1 VKDLK
6 IIGFC
11 LSTLLLVRCDQI
23 KFEPSNKG
31 EVIAKVFDKKLHLED
46 VVSLTASATTPED
59 SILIL
64 RGYINNWIKD
74 QLLVKEAEANM
85 TPDIDIEKL
94 VKDYRASLLQSNYVE
109 RLVNKELDT
118 LITHQEM
125 EEYYENYK
133 QQYVLGETIIKY
145 KFIKMNK
152 SYKSKVNDLNKLW
165 TQNKFESATEFAK
178 TNAIYY
184 HNTSD
189 WELLNSLLILFPKNS
204 INESGIKSNL
214 KIDKEDKE
222 YKYYVKVENVFRK
235 GEVPPLEYI
244 SSKITKVILNDRKT
258 DLIKKKKESLF
269 EQYQDDS
276 NVKTYLDE

>member
-1 VKDLK
+1 MKNLR
-6 IIGFC
+6 IIVLC
-11 LSTLLLVRCDQI
+11 LSTLLFIKCDKI

-74 QLLVKEAEANM
+74 QLLIKEAEANM

-118 LITHQEM
+118 LITTQELA
-125 EEYYENYK
+125 EYYENYK
-133 QQYVLGETIIKY
+133 QQYILGETIIKY
-145 KFIKMNK
+145 AFIKMNK

-165 TQNKFESATEFAK
+165 TQNKFDSATEFAK
-178 TNAIYY
+178 TNAIFY

-189 WELLNSLLILFPKNS
+189 WELLNSLLILLPKNS
-204 INESGIKSNL
+204 INESGLKENL
-214 KIDKEDKE
+214 KIDKEDNK

-244 SSKITKVILNDRKT
+244 SSKITKVIRNDRKT

-269 EQYQDDS
+269 ELYQSDS

>member
-1 VKDLK
+1 MKDLK